1 MDENHALPCSGSL
14 LRVDPRHF
22 PGALCSVYISFV
34 YSCSRTGRSCV
45 GSKSGFSPWGF
56 ITVLFLWLT
65 GKKGIVIHFLEN
77 NLNMT
82 LLYLMP
88 FYLWPR
94 LGLFV
99 KKSREC
105 YQKSHSRH
113 RKRGGCTL
121 FMIRLCTYLVMNT
134 NSLPTKMLLADSSKM
149 QTHGWL

>member
-1 MDENHALPCSGSL
+1 MLVSPGSL
-14 LRVDPRHF
+14 LRVGLRPF
-22 PGALCSVYISFV
+22 PGALCSLYVSFV
-34 YSCSRTGRSCV
+34 YSCSWTRGSCV

-56 ITVLFLWLT
+56 ITLLFLCLT

-88 FYLWPR
+88 FYLWPC
-94 LGLFV
+94 LGTFV

-105 YQKSHSRH
+105 YQKNHSRH
-113 RKRGGCTL
+113 RKRGGFTL
-121 FMIRLCTYLVMNT
+121 FMFRLCTYLVINI
-134 NSLPTKMLLADSSKM
+134 NSLPAKMLLTDSSKM